1 MNWCSKGQIL
11 VFCNESHNN
20 KLKRRRRRRVRQRV
34 CMLWHLLL
42 RGNRG
47 SRRGRSRGLKTEIQ
61 VNMYSL
67 YILLMSF
74 SFSPLFSSLLFLYS
88 SSLFSGSLWTCSD
101 RAGENEDRIEIER
114 RLREI
119 NRITVGFREDTQ
131 EKWRKRKDGD
141 WNVGGWE
148 MLHNEWT
155 V

>member
-20 KLKRRRRRRVRQRV
+20 KLKRRRRRVRQRV

-141 WNVGGWE
+141 WNVGGGE

>member
-20 KLKRRRRRRVRQRV
+20 KLKRGRRRLRQRV

-88 SSLFSGSLWTCSD
+88 SSLFSGSLGTWSD

-114 RLREI
+114 RLQEI

-131 EKWRKRKDGD
+131 EKWRKWKDGD